1 MEIHKA
7 ENEKICEHTIW
18 IFVIYG
24 CLSFLG
30 QIASRKALV
39 IYEWS
44 LEFCWYSSKESYCN
58 FGVTWVLQGF
68 LSPKKIKKGTEGAAG
83 IFPPLRL
90 GVCR

>member
-39 IYEWS
+39 MSEV
-44 LEFCWYSSKESYCN
+44 LSSADIPIKRAT
-58 FGVTWVLQGF
+58 VILVLHECYRV
-68 LSPKKIKKGTEGAAG
+68 S
-83 IFPPLRL
+83 
-90 GVCR
+90 